1 MNVCEETERYM
12 SVHTQISDYL
22 AAQPERKRGDLQT
35 LHDMMLR
42 LMPDCRLWFLD
53 GKDEHGRTVSNPNIG
68 YGLRTIAYADGRTR
82 EFYQIGLSPNKAGIS
97 VYIMGIEDRKYLP
110 EAYGKDLGKA
120 TVTGYCIK
128 FKSLKDINVDVL
140 EAAIRFGL
148 EAQNKR

>member
-53 GKDEHGRTVSNPNIG
+53 GKDERGRTVSNPNIG

-82 EFYQIGLSPNKAGIS
+82 EFYQIGLSANTTGIS
-97 VYIMGIEDRKYLP
+97 VYIMGLDDKTYLA
-110 EAYGKDLGKA
+110 ETYGSELGKA
-120 TVTGYCIK
+120 SVTGYCIK
-128 FKSLKDINVDVL
+128 FSSLRNIDLAVL
-140 EAAIRFGL
+140 EAAIRDGI
-148 EAQNKR
+148 ARPSA